1 MREHSTWPSVNI
13 WIFTQRALV
22 FSAGEEKIANRKLLL
37 ISKCLRK
44 CWPGG
49 SVEGAVLQPST
60 ASSYV
65 SRDHVKGNGRN
76 LSCQLPNK
84 EAVKHCP
91 VHQARSTHQH
101 HTLEILGSVISGLLY
116 YICGRHADQESMTVP
131 TEATLTTRCTAPAVF
146 QLHGHLKQE
155 LLHTLE
161 YQSHTVMNLEY
172 II

>member
-49 SVEGAVLQPST
+49 SVGGAVLQPST

-84 EAVKHCP
+84 EAVKHRP

-101 HTLEILGSVISGLLY
+101 HTLEILGSVISGLFTEIQRIISSCYKQLY
-116 YICGRHADQESMTVP
+116 TNKLD
-131 TEATLTTRCTAPAVF
+131 
-146 QLHGHLKQE
+146 
-155 LLHTLE
+155 
-161 YQSHTVMNLEY
+161 NLEAIEKY
-172 II
+172 LET